1 MAATIGANHQYPD
14 GFVLYLG
21 KMFAPVQDRHG
32 PGEGFTHEVG
42 DIVTVSSE
50 KLGASPVASSVAAP
64 RRPWTFGV
72 ADVMR
77 NLAARKL
84 I

>member
-1 MAATIGANHQYPD
+1 
-14 GFVLYLG
+14 VLYLG

-50 KLGASPVASSVAAP
+50 KLGA
-64 RRPWTFGV
+64 
-72 ADVMR
+72 
-77 NLAARKL
+77 
-84 I
+84 